1 MVIFLI
7 IPLPLQPG
15 GEGDSRG
22 ETSAL
27 AVCLPAL
34 TRSARKL
41 AELLLAELWILI
53 FWRLCSVTRWC
64 WWRISAGVRR
74 RLSAAFPH
82 CGIHQSTSKQLERRD
97 FACF

>member
-1 MVIFLI
+1 MVIIL
-7 IPLPLQPG
+7 LPLQPG
-15 GEGDSRG
+15 WGGGDSRG

-27 AVCLPAL
+27 ADRLPAL
-34 TRSARKL
+34 TRSAWKL
-41 AELLLAELWILI
+41 AGLFLAELWILI

-74 RLSAAFPH
+74 RLSATFPH
-82 CGIHQSTSKQLERRD
+82 CGIHQSTSNQLERRR